1 MAPQVFRPARV
12 RTLLLSGVIVALTAT
27 VGYALQRE
35 LALKV
40 VHRPLPAL
48 SSAPARALTA
58 DEEAYAA
65 ALWPIH
71 SEVKLGAVRMS
82 FAGIAY
88 KTDDPDAR
96 RLEAKVR
103 PLAEGFAA
111 AEAKLRALSPP
122 ASLREV
128 HDRYLEA
135 VTLYENASALTV
147 KAAEEGRDEMLV
159 DAQGMSVRAAE
170 DLLKVGDVLWPG
182 EYKPN

>member
-1 MAPQVFRPARV
+1 
-12 RTLLLSGVIVALTAT
+12 VIVALTAT
-27 VGYALQRE
+27 VGYAIQRE
-35 LALKV
+35 LAPKV

-48 SSAPARALTA
+48 SSAGARALTLQ
-58 DEEAYAA
+58 EEAYAA
-65 ALWPIH
+65 ALWSVH
-71 SEVKLGAVRMS
+71 SEVKLAAVRMS

-96 RLEAKVR
+96 RLEGKVR
-103 PLAEGFAA
+103 PLVEGFAS
-111 AEAKLRALSPP
+111 AEAKVLALNPP

-135 VTLYENASALTV
+135 VTLYESASALTV

-159 DAQGMSVRAAE
+159 DAQGMSFRAAE